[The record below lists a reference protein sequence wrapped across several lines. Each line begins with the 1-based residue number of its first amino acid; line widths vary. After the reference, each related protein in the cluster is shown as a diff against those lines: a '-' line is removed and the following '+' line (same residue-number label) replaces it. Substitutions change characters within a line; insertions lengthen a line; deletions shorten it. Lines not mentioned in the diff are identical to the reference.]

1 MVSKKRDTMLELLE
15 RADLEGFCGRQLVSD
30 LRNMGDAVI
39 GVIPELS
46 VMDVDFDEMMDEKVR
61 MDTVTI
67 VISPEMQM
75 SFYALASSWRPAFI
89 GMRFQGEWTEVVVT
103 WNSNHF

>member
-1 MVSKKRDTMLELLE
+1 MDFQCFSVHQVVFVL
-15 RADLEGFCGRQLVSD
+15 G
-30 LRNMGDAVI
+30 NMGDAVI

-46 VMDVDFDEMMDEKVR
+46 MLDVDFDEMMDENVR

-75 SFYALASSWRPAFI
+75 SFYALASSWKPTFI
-89 GMRFQGEWTEVVVT
+89 GVRFQGEWTEVAVT
-103 WNSNHF
+103 WNPTHF